1 MNQNLL
7 SSLKK
12 IYDAQLTYTEKY
24 AIIQELNIKE
34 VKPIEISKITGM
46 SKGRISQIKN
56 AEINKIREIQHP
68 KPECFDFY
76 TWLEIGATKLCDKD
90 TIPLTDKQKREV
102 EILILKLKRIRG
114 KITEN

>member
-34 VKPIEISKITGM
+34 VKPAEISKITGM
-46 SKGRISQIKN
+46 SRGRISQIKN
-56 AEINKIREIQHP
+56 AEINKP
-68 KPECFDFY
+68 KSFDFY
-76 TWLEIGATKLCDKD
+76 TWLKIGATKLCDKD
-90 TIPLTDKQKREV
+90 TTPLTDKQKREV

>member
-34 VKPIEISKITGM
+34 VKPAEISKITGM

-56 AEINKIREIQHP
+56 NAEINKP
-68 KPECFDFY
+68 KSFDFY
-76 TWLEIGATKLCDKD
+76 IWLEIGATKLCDKD

>member
-1 MNQNLL
+1 MNNKKLIL
-7 SSLKK
+7 ESLNKLNN
-12 IYDAQLTYTEKY
+12 AQLTKDERN
-24 AIIQELNIKE
+24 AILKELRMSNYKLS
-34 VKPIEISKITGM
+34 EISEVMKL

-56 AEINKIREIQHP
+56 NTEINKP
-68 KPECFDFY
+68 KSFDFY

-114 KITEN
+114 KITERS